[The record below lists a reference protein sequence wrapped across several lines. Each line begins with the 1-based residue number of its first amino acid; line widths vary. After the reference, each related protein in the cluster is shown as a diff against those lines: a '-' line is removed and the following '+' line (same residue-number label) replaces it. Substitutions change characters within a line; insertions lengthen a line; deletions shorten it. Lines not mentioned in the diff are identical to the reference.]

1 MKRGRNQR
9 RRQGVNP
16 NRAYD
21 SNGPD
26 VRIRGTANQIYDK
39 YLSLARDAASSGDRV
54 KAENYLQHA
63 EHYFRLIR
71 AMQPNPSPVAADE
84 GDSDG
89 QVNGSDKSAERGAGA
104 DRGDVQPPAERG
116 GERTGRG
123 RRDRSERNQPAAEG
137 GAEIG
142 SADSQSA
149 ENQSA
154 DSQAVENQASAGG
167 GRDVEAEPAGDA
179 GQEAPQTAAES
190 DDGGDKASGRK
201 SKKADAADGRATP
214 RRRRRPRAKSDG
226 GEEAAATAPSSEEL
240 TAG

>member
-71 AMQPNPSPVAADE
+71 SMQPNQATANDGADSDAAGENQDQNNRSGGDRANQQDRSNNRDRRNSRPERRGQEEPGDENDVAAE
-84 GDSDG
+84 
-89 QVNGSDKSAERGAGA
+89 SADNQDDAPSEVIV
-104 DRGDVQPPAERG
+104 DMPAE
-116 GERTGRG
+116 E
-123 RRDRSERNQPAAEG
+123 AE
-137 GAEIG
+137 EE
-142 SADSQSA
+142 SSVPS
-149 ENQSA
+149 
-154 DSQAVENQASAGG
+154 
-167 GRDVEAEPAGDA
+167 VEAEEKPRPRRGRPPSRSSENAK
-179 GQEAPQTAAES
+179 AES
-190 DDGGDKASGRK
+190 DDKP
-201 SKKADAADGRATP
+201 AT
-214 RRRRRPRAKSDG
+214 RRRRRPRKA
-226 GEEAAATAPSSEEL
+226 EAAEEETAPVPEEV
-240 TAG
+240 TSA